1 MDNQNYAAQ
10 FYSGISIEIDILEKN
25 IEEYPASSVVR
36 FMWLYHLKKNNNP
49 SINEVFKQ
57 TGVYLNNPLWME
69 YQLSKSEIDINTVSA
84 RLNES
89 FGQEEISQNL
99 ISENENHNPANFNE
113 QKSEAE
119 IAPEAVNEEILQNP
133 ISENEFTEIKNEE
146 IINEPVG
153 EIENENSADLNEQKL
168 EEEITPDTVNEEILQ
183 NPILENETSEIKNEE
198 IINEP
203 PGEIENKN
211 SADLNE
217 QKPEA
222 EIAPDTVNQEIPQ
235 NPISENEFT
244 EIKNEEVTNEPSEE
258 IEHENTANINEQKPE
273 EEILPEAVNQEIAQ
287 NPISENEFTE
297 IKNEEVTNEPSEEI
311 EHENT
316 ANINEQKPEEEILP
330 EVVNQEIA
338 QNPILENEED
348 NINEDQS
355 VFQVNP
361 AEVNQT
367 LSDKPFSPNENHGE
381 EMPIPFEPLHTVDYF
396 ASQGIKLS
404 EEALA
409 NDHLGQQV
417 KSFTAW
423 LKTMKKLHPGQLPE
437 QNEVIEKII
446 QSSSEASNQNANVLT
461 EAMAEV
467 LVKQGKREK
476 AVGMY
481 EKLSLINPSKSA
493 YFAAKIENLKT
504 I

>member
-287 NPISENEFTE
+287 NPI
-297 IKNEEVTNEPSEEI
+297 
-311 EHENT
+311 
-316 ANINEQKPEEEILP
+316 
-330 EVVNQEIA
+330 
-338 QNPILENEED
+338 LENEED